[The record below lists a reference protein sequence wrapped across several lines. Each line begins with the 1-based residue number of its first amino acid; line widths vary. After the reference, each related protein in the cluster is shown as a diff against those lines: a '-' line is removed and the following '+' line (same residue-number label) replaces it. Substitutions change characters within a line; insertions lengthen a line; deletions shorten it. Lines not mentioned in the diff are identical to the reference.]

1 MTVQRPL
8 RALPRRAA
16 IAILLATLLALGWS
30 VQAMAPAR
38 PVPTAEQATATDDFG
53 DVALYAAINARV
65 RAGESYHAAALTEHR
80 AHDYPTRP
88 FVTVRTPI
96 MAWGDLLWGA
106 RGWQALAVLLLGA
119 NILAWM
125 GGLSTLRPAER
136 IAAVL
141 LVCASGAGV
150 FYDRVGL
157 VHELVSGLCLSLAL
171 GLYRPHRWWPALLAA
186 AAGLAIRELALP
198 FVMLWLAF
206 AVAEKRRREAA
217 GVAGVILLFAAGM
230 TAHYLAVEALRL
242 PTDRASPGWNGLLGP
257 LLPLSAVVRLS
268 PLLLLPPVIAGP
280 LAVLPLLGW
289 AGLGGRAGAFA
300 TLWFAGFGLFVALFA
315 RAGNFYW
322 VLLLL
327 PAYLAGLALVP
338 RSFADLVRA
347 IRALPATD
355 PGPSPVGR

>member
-1 MTVQRPL
+1 MRPQRPL
-8 RALPRRAA
+8 RALPRWAA
-16 IAILLATLLALGWS
+16 VVILLATLLALGWS
-30 VQAMAPAR
+30 VQAMASAR
-38 PVPTAEQATATDDFG
+38 PVPATEQATAADEFG
-53 DVALYAAINARV
+53 DVALYAAINVRV

-96 MAWGDLLWGA
+96 MAWGDWLWGA
-106 RGWQALAVLLLGA
+106 RGWQAVAVLLLGA

-125 GGLSTLRPAER
+125 GAFAGLRPAER

-198 FVMLWLAF
+198 FVTLWLAF
-206 AVAEKRRREAA
+206 AVMEKRWREA
-217 GVAGVILLFAAGM
+217 VAVAALIALFAAGM
-230 TAHYLAVEALRL
+230 AAHYLAVEALRL
-242 PTDRASPGWNGLLGP
+242 PADRASPGWNGLLGP
-257 LLPLSAVVRLS
+257 LLPLSGVVRLS

-300 TLWFAGFGLFVALFA
+300 ALWFTGFALFVALFA

-322 VLLLL
+322 VQLLL

-338 RSFADLVRA
+338 RAFADLLRA
-347 IRALPATD
+347 IRALPAMD
-355 PGPSPVGR
+355 PEPSPVGR